1 MKFRGVEL
9 FDGLDCFVSLVS
21 RLLIGAVDAV
31 NCMNELFV
39 TCADAELSASNR
51 CFIGSFRFLVLGHFA
66 RKVKSH
72 RAADEGA
79 RERSRGDDRSDH
91 LEPEE
96 HSAGNY
102 RDD

>member
-1 MKFRGVEL
+1 M
-9 FDGLDCFVSLVS
+9 
-21 RLLIGAVDAV
+21 I
-31 NCMNELFV
+31 ELFV
-39 TCADAELSASNR
+39 TCEDAELSASSR
-51 CFIGSFRFLVLGHFA
+51 CFIESFWFLVLGHFA

-79 RERSRGDDRSDH
+79 RERSRGDDRNEH

-96 HSAGNY
+96 HFAGNY